1 MILNP
6 HSFWQA
12 PVSPVFTPPSLL
24 HYSLR
29 WLENNISNWD
39 ISQSAHVSCCCLPN
53 LPELSSVSPPLP
65 FSSFHSLSPSFVFPL
80 AELTHRSRC
89 SHLHDITSHGESVMR
104 DERARWLFRRGGLFV
119 REVCASAV
127 KITFRLLF
135 LYFRSIEIHTM
146 VVTHDKEN
154 IFYRSIF
161 LYANKISKD
170 SMIFNAIQ
178 RSRLLFKICWRL
190 SFLIPLINM
199 LFHVFRQSSLF
210 FLFS

>member
-12 PVSPVFTPPSLL
+12 PVSPAFTPPSLL

-29 WLENNISNWD
+29 WLENNIWSWD

-53 LPELSSVSPPLP
+53 LPKLSSVSPPLP

-127 KITFRLLF
+127 KITFRLF
-135 LYFRSIEIHTM
+135 LYFSSIETHTH
-146 VVTHDKEN
+146 THNGGNAWQRKY
-154 IFYRSIF
+154 FVS
-161 LYANKISKD
+161 KHISVCQQNLKRQHD
-170 SMIFNAIQ
+170 FQCNPTLPFALQ
-178 RSRLLFKICWRL
+178 
-190 SFLIPLINM
+190 NM
-199 LFHVFRQSSLF
+199 LKAQLF
-210 FLFS
+210 

>member
-12 PVSPVFTPPSLL
+12 PVSPAFTPPSLL

-29 WLENNISNWD
+29 WLENNIWSWD

-53 LPELSSVSPPLP
+53 LPKLSSVSPPLP

-127 KITFRLLF
+127 KITFRLF
-135 LYFRSIEIHTM
+135 LYFSSIETHTHTQSHTM
-146 VVTHDKEN
+146 VVMHDKEN
-154 IFYRSIF
+154 ILYRSIF

-170 SMIFNAIQ
+170 SMIFSAIQ

-190 SFLIPLINM
+190 SFFNPTY
-199 LFHVFRQSSLF
+199 
-210 FLFS
+210 